1 MNRQTFHI
9 REAGTLSS
17 GTLAT
22 LTGKTRYDELDEI
35 RNTWIA
41 RIEQNAI
48 ACYTWRNWREC
59 WAELMPEWKEA

>member
-22 LTGKTRYDELDEI
+22 LTGKTRYDELDMI
-35 RNTWIA
+35 RQTWIE
-41 RIEQNAI
+41 RIQQNAI
-48 ACYTWRNWREC
+48 ACYTFRNWHEC
-59 WAELMPEWKEA
+59 WTALMPEYQEA